1 MIRLLKKLASLRLSL
16 AGMAMLAGV
25 AIAASGEDGIDTEF
39 AAIPIALL
47 VLNLLAA
54 LATNRSFRAQAGL
67 LVFHVG
73 LLLVFLLAGLTVV
86 TRFDGHVEVVQGG
99 TFEAQAVVVEEQGW
113 LHTGRLDRVRFIQ
126 GDIRIDY
133 LSGLRRQATRSTILV
148 EADGGELLPLTV
160 GDRDTA
166 ALAGYRIAATFN
178 KGFAVV
184 LGWHGDDGNTGYGS
198 IHFPSY
204 PENDWNQR
212 TDWITP
218 AGEALHLEL
227 QLGEQPSRTDAAWTL
242 GRTNLPFTMRVGDE
256 GVVLAAGE
264 SVAVAGG
271 RISLQD
277 LRLWMGYRVDY
288 LPFLPW
294 MLSAAFLAVAG
305 LVLHYRS
312 HYQRKVVSPRRAAI
326 AQGEA
331 PDVAAA

>member
-16 AGMAMLAGV
+16 AGMATLAGV
-25 AIAASGEDGIDTEF
+25 AIAASGDNGIDTNY
-39 AAIPIALL
+39 AAIPIAVLG
-47 VLNLLAA
+47 LNLLAA
-54 LATNRSFRAQAGL
+54 VVTNRSFRTQAGL

-73 LLLVFLLAGLTVV
+73 LLLVFLLAGLTVAS
-86 TRFDGHVEVVQGG
+86 RFDGHVEVVQGG

-113 LHTGRLDRVRFIQ
+113 LHAGRLERVRFMQ
-126 GDIRIDY
+126 GEISVVY
-133 LSGLRRQATRSTILV
+133 APGLRRQATRSTILV

-184 LGWHGDDGNTGYGS
+184 LGWHGDDGRTAYGA

-212 TDWITP
+212 TDWTTP
-218 AGEALHLEL
+218 AGETLHLEL
-227 QLGEQPSRTDAAWTL
+227 KLGEQPARTDAAWAL
-242 GRTNLPFTMRVGDE
+242 GRTDLPFTLHIGDE
-256 GVVLAAGE
+256 GVVLTAGE

-271 RISLQD
+271 TLSVQD

-312 HYQRKVVSPRRAAI
+312 HYLRLPVSSRKAAL
-326 AQGEA
+326 AAGEA